1 MRAAEFVG
9 RREEVA
15 QLRAALVAARE
26 GSGSLV
32 LICGDGGI
40 GKTSLAQE
48 LSRAAAWLG
57 TPAVWGP
64 ALEGEG
70 TPPYWAWRQVL
81 GALRRLVPSGHV
93 PGLDRFAADSSPFLL
108 YEAVVEALHGAA
120 SPEGLLVVLDDLHWA
135 DAGSLRLLQV
145 AAAQV
150 PASRILILGTYR
162 EPGASDDS
170 PLAQALP
177 GLLRERA
184 VHRIRLRGLDPS
196 ESDALLAH
204 VMDHPPTRSLARRIY
219 EQTDGNPFYLVELAE
234 EIRDGDAHPRLPQ
247 SLREIARRRL
257 ALVGEGCRR
266 VLSLAAVIGRDFE
279 VDSLA
284 ATTGESPATVLDELA
299 EAARVGLV
307 DNVVPGRCRFA
318 HALLREALYLDL
330 PAGQRAEAHDLVA
343 RMIDHLPPTQRREH
357 LDALAHHLRQALPL
371 GDAALALAVMVEA
384 AEAAEAELA
393 YEQAAERYGEA
404 VELVAQAADG
414 SPHSRAALLVR
425 LARCQQRAGA
435 AVHAASERAAEA
447 ARSEGDRVALAEA
460 ALVVRVLLEPRAARS
475 VMALCAEAL
484 AEVDGSDRMLE
495 ARLQAQMSLAAALT
509 GGEAVAPSLASRAL
523 ENARRVGDPEARYLA
538 LQAREWEITGSP
550 ERAKERLRLS
560 QEAVAVARESADPAQ
575 AVWAHSWRLG
585 ASWELGLR
593 GEADEELAAL
603 EIAVARIKEPAARW
617 RLEVA
622 RSTLA
627 LIDGRYAD
635 ASASAD
641 RAVEI
646 AQRGGFGA
654 AAAVLRALAAVRTG
668 DDPIPAELRQ
678 APQTRFWYAGCLAD
692 QDRIAELRELWTG
705 GAGAAGSFTP
715 DMWLIATVNMVKI
728 AAALEDRDWAAQL
741 YERLAPYPELHVVR
755 GPLGSY
761 EGPVALYCGRLA
773 VVLGRPDEAQA
784 FFEQA
789 IVSANRIGSPPFEAI
804 ARHQLARVL
813 RRRGRPR
820 DVGAAVGL
828 LEQARDTA
836 ERLGMRPLAAAVA
849 ADLDLL
855 RHPRGRRTPLS
866 DRELEVAALVADGMT
881 NRAIGERLH
890 ISERTAENHVRN
902 ILDRL
907 GLDSRAQIAAWSA
920 QARNL
925 ST

>member
-1 MRAAEFVG
+1 MHQVAFVG
-9 RREEVA
+9 RREEVVR
-15 QLRAALVAARE
+15 LHAALGAARE

-32 LICGDGGI
+32 LICGEAGI

-48 LSRAAAWLG
+48 ISRAAAWLG
-57 TPAVWGP
+57 TPATWGP

-70 TPPYWAWRQVL
+70 TPPYWAWRQVM
-81 GALRRLVPSGHV
+81 GALRRLVQPGHT
-93 PGLDRFAADSSPFLL
+93 PDFERIEPETSPFVL
-108 YEAVVEALHGAA
+108 YEAVVEALHSAA
-120 SPEGLLVVLDDLHWA
+120 GREGLLVVLDDLHWA
-135 DAGSLRLLQV
+135 DAGSLRLLQL

-162 EPGASDDS
+162 EPGAADGS
-170 PLAQALP
+170 PLAHALP
-177 GLLRERA
+177 ALLRERA
-184 VHRIRLRGLDPS
+184 VQRIRLRGLDPGES
-196 ESDALLAH
+196 EALLAQ
-204 VMDHPPTRSLARRIY
+204 VMDRPPTQSLARRIH
-219 EQTDGNPFYLVELAE
+219 EQTEGNPFYLVELAE
-234 EIRDGDAHPRLPQ
+234 EIHAGDAHPRLPQ

-257 ALVGEGCRR
+257 ALVGADCRR
-266 VLSLAAVIGRDFE
+266 VLALAAVIGRDFDIE
-279 VDSLA
+279 Q
-284 ATTGESPATVLDELA
+284 LA
-299 EAARVGLV
+299 EAANQPPAVVLGLLGEAGGVGLV
-307 DNVVPGRCRFA
+307 ESVAPQRQRFA

-330 PAGQRAEAHDLVA
+330 PTGQRAEAHGRVG
-343 RMIDHLPPTQRREH
+343 RMIASLPPARRRER
-357 LDALAHHLRQALPL
+357 LDALAHHLRQALPF
-371 GDAALALAVMVEA
+371 GDAAQALDVMVEA
-384 AEAAEAELA
+384 GEAAEAELA
-393 YEQAAERYGEA
+393 YEQAADRYEEA
-404 VELVAQAADG
+404 VELAARAPDG
-414 SPHSRAALLVR
+414 SHHSRARLLVK

-435 AVHAASERAAEA
+435 AVQAASERAAEA
-447 ARSEGDRVALAEA
+447 ARADGDRLALAEA

-484 AEVDGSDRMLE
+484 AALDGSDPVLE
-495 ARLQAQMSLAAALT
+495 ARLQAQMSLAAALA
-509 GGEAVAPSLASRAL
+509 GEEAGKPSLASRAL
-523 ENARRVGDPEARYLA
+523 ENARRIGDPEARYLA

-550 ERAKERLRLS
+550 ERAQERWRLS

-585 ASWELGLR
+585 TSWELGLR

-603 EIAVARIKEPAARW
+603 EIAVEQLKEPAARW

-622 RSTLA
+622 RSSLA

-635 ASASAD
+635 AVASAD

-646 AQRGGFGA
+646 AQRGGFGSA
-654 AAAVLRALAAVRTG
+654 AGVLRALAAVRTG

-678 APQTRFWYAGCLAD
+678 EAQTRFWYAGCLAD
-692 QDRIAELRELWTG
+692 QDRITELRELWTG

-715 DMWLIATVNMVKI
+715 DLWLIATANMVKI
-728 AAALEDRDWAAQL
+728 AVALEDRDWAAQL
-741 YERLAPYPELHVVR
+741 YEQLAPYPELHVVR

-773 VVLGRPDEAQA
+773 MVLGRPDEAQA

-789 IVSANRIGSPPFEAI
+789 IVRADRIGSPPFEAI

-813 RRRGRPR
+813 RRRGRLR
-820 DVGAAVGL
+820 DLGAAMGL
-828 LEQARDTA
+828 LDQARATA

-866 DRELEVAALVADGMT
+866 DRELEVATLVADGLT

-902 ILDRL
+902 IMDRL